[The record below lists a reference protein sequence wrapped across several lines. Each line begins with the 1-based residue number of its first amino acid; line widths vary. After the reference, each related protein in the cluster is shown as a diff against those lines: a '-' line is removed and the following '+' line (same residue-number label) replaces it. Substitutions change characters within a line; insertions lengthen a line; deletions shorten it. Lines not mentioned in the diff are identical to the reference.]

1 MVHELVDC
9 VIDHPEVGV
18 VPSLLGL
25 AHPAPRQQ
33 LITEGAPPVSAPR
46 PLLQLPLD
54 THADTELVLTV
65 LRLLLEP
72 QAGSGVTKVLH
83 IRSTRKLY
91 LRVFHLMCCKCS
103 VTLSAPAHISP
114 QSLMAAAPALAWV
127 TFSPATASPGT
138 LSTWPLVRL
147 SLHQ

>member
-33 LITEGAPPVSAPR
+33 LVTEGAPPVSAPR

-83 IRSTRKLY
+83 IRSTRKSY
-91 LRVFHLMCCKCS
+91 MCVSHLMCCKCS